1 MEEAGGPEQYPD
13 HFCPICKRFFKNGK
27 RGVAGHRNHKNS
39 KCKEDGKTRMPRK
52 ASLRSEVS
60 TLTKTVAELLKKEK
74 STMEEMA
81 ARNIQLDRLEDRLKY
96 LEAELDKFKKP

>member
-1 MEEAGGPEQYPD
+1 
-13 HFCPICKRFFKNGK
+13 
-27 RGVAGHRNHKNS
+27 
-39 KCKEDGKTRMPRK
+39 MPRK

-60 TLTKTVAELLKKEK
+60 TLMKTIAELIEREK

-81 ARNIQLDRLEDRLKY
+81 ARKIQLDRLQDRQNY